1 MAKQNGTSVI
11 TNEVRLS
18 YVYLTKPK
26 ESDNGGK
33 PKYSIC
39 VMVPKKDKETL
50 NALIAAYNQAYN
62 ESITKVWGG
71 KKAEK
76 KSPFRDG
83 DTDPTKEGKSEF
95 KGMYFF
101 NASSVRKPQVIDK
114 ATSGLAAEDEIYSGM
129 WAKLSLNLFGY
140 DSKGA
145 KGISFGIN
153 GAFKTRDDE
162 NLSGGSNAFADFADD
177 LEDAGILGLDGED
190 DDALNF

>member
-1 MAKQNGTSVI
+1 MAKQKGTTVI

-18 YVYLTKPK
+18 YVSLVKPK

-33 PKYSIC
+33 PKYSVCAMI
-39 VMVPKKDKETL
+39 PKKDKETV
-50 NALIAAYNQAYN
+50 NAIVAAYTQAYN
-62 ESITKVWGG
+62 EAITKNWGG
-71 KKAEK
+71 KKAVK
-76 KSPFRDG
+76 KAPLRDG
-83 DTDPTKEGKSEF
+83 DEEKPDNAEF

-114 ATSGLAAEDEIYSGM
+114 ATGELAAEDEIYSGM

-190 DDALNF
+190 DGMPY

>member
-114 ATSGLAAEDEIYSGM
+114 ATGELAAEDEIYSDFSKIYRKYTIRNKDLGDFFIRETKDNLNQLCDDFEHSL
-129 WAKLSLNLFGY
+129 AIDLPYSKIIKL
-140 DSKGA
+140 
-145 KGISFGIN
+145 GIASE
-153 GAFKTRDDE
+153 AVDE
-162 NLSGGSNAFADFADD
+162 D
-177 LEDAGILGLDGED
+177 
-190 DDALNF
+190 